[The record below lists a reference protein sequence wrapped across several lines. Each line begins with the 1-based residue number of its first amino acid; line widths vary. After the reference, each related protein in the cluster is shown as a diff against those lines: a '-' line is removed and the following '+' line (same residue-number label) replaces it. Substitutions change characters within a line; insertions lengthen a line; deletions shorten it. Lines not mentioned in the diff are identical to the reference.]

1 MNDPERLREGCRWLR
16 FARED
21 LDVAKELLGGR
32 RIRHACFFAQQA
44 DEKALK
50 AALLLEGLEIPY
62 IHDLNAVRNR
72 LPDSWSVRS
81 EHPDLAELT
90 VWAAESRYPGDWQE
104 ATAADGEQAVSQ
116 AQGVYDSIAAEF
128 EQRTTAE

>member
-1 MNDPERLREGCRWLR
+1 MNDPERLREGRRWLR

-32 RIRHACFFAQQA
+32 RIRHACFCAQQA
-44 DEKALK
+44 AEKALK

-104 ATAADGEQAVSQ
+104 ATAVDAERAVSQ
-116 AQGVYDSIAAEF
+116 AGGVYDSIAAEF
-128 EQRTTAE
+128 EQRTNAE